1 MTSHGSVSIASFDR
15 LKMFPHP
22 VTVKATAFTD
32 VGESGRLIGQSVFI
46 KYLSPEINTQ
56 HSIERDQNG
65 GWVKNTWQVL

>member
-1 MTSHGSVSIASFDR
+1 MEKGYIGVATKSALSVAHCASG
-15 LKMFPHP
+15 K
-22 VTVKATAFTD
+22 KK
-32 VGESGRLIGQSVFI
+32 EKK